1 MKKLASE
8 QRPRDFQCKKKKK
21 PCPMWTVGLGRCSKP
36 RGSYLSKDIAL
47 REFLHR
53 DSVVFAILCYIS
65 ILCTRL
71 GILQAITA
79 HLGCFVVDRVDE
91 DEDD

>member
-1 MKKLASE
+1 MR
-8 QRPRDFQCKKKKK
+8 QTQGFHN
-21 PCPMWTVGLGRCSKP
+21 
-36 RGSYLSKDIAL
+36 LSKDTAL

-53 DSVVFAILCYIS
+53 NRVVFAILCYVS

-71 GILQAITA
+71 GILQAIMA
-79 HLGCFVVDRVDE
+79 HLGCFVVDGVDE

>member
-1 MKKLASE
+1 MSKSLVNCGHCDLADAAN
-8 QRPRDFQCKKKKK
+8 PRIHN
-21 PCPMWTVGLGRCSKP
+21 
-36 RGSYLSKDIAL
+36 LSKDITL

-53 DSVVFAILCYIS
+53 NRAVFAILCYVS
-65 ILCTRL
+65 ILRTRL
-71 GILQAITA
+71 GILKAITA